1 MSFRNQMAK
10 LILCKNKHDFSN
22 LVWWKSGSW
31 SYLSCP
37 SISASSELVCLPTSG
52 SANSLFLTSLSACL
66 SAHFRALKNPAP
78 NCESH
83 SEHSWYQLPGPGGNC
98 AIGHAAQCF
107 NSRNQECNNWCY
119 LHYLA
124 LAQKN
129 PIIYRKCYQIG
140 MMEPQFY
147 LLPLWNLSCQI
158 QFLFNSNFIYTASC
172 GASSTTW
179 SARLIIG
186 IICLLHL
193 EFCETYLSWLYRQT
207 YLECSQGRYVH

>member
-1 MSFRNQMAK
+1 MTS
-10 LILCKNKHDFSN
+10 LILSGENQVLEAICHALQSLLQVNWFVSPPQAAPIHSSSPHSVPACQHIFELWRTLHQTVKVILSTHDI
-22 LVWWKSGSW
+22 
-31 SYLSCP
+31 SCQ
-37 SISASSELVCLPTSG
+37 V
-52 SANSLFLTSLSACL
+52 
-66 SAHFRALKNPAP
+66 H
-78 NCESH
+78 
-83 SEHSWYQLPGPGGNC
+83 GGNC

-107 NSRNQECNNWCY
+107 NSRNQEWNNWCY

-172 GASSTTW
+172 GASSTAW
-179 SARLIIG
+179 SARLIVG